1 MSKFNACFGK
11 YFKISPKSQN
21 QRRKMKVLILDGGK
35 NFGNSGG
42 KLNTLLCEIASSEL
56 KAKGYEVLQTKIDDG
71 YNIDEEAKKVLES
84 DIIIWQYPGWWMGE
98 PWIVKK
104 YLDEVF
110 MAAAASLLK
119 SDGRHASNPEHGY
132 GTGGLAIN
140 KKYMISTTW
149 NAPITAFNDKNEFFE
164 GRGCDGVT
172 FAMHKAMEFC
182 GMKAL
187 PSFICN
193 DVVKNPKVDEYVN
206 AYRAHIRANF

>member
-1 MSKFNACFGK
+1 MKELLAFFKLRKFLLKDAKKGV
-11 YFKISPKSQN
+11 
-21 QRRKMKVLILDGGK
+21 KMKVLILDGGK
-35 NFGNSGG
+35 VFGSSGG
-42 KLNTLLCEIASSEL
+42 KLNTLLCDVASSEL
-56 KAKGYEVLQTKIDDG
+56 EAKGYEVIRTKIDDG
-71 YNIDEEAKKVLES
+71 YDIETEVKKVLGA
-84 DIIIWQYPGWWMGE
+84 DAIIWQYPGWWMSE

-119 SDGRHASNPEHGY
+119 SDGRHASDPEHGY

-206 AYRAHIRANF
+206 AYRARIRANF

>member
-1 MSKFNACFGK
+1 
-11 YFKISPKSQN
+11 
-21 QRRKMKVLILDGGK
+21 MKVLILDGGK
-35 NFGNSGG
+35 NFGSSGG
-42 KLNTLLCEIASSEL
+42 RLSTLLCNIADEEL
-56 KAKGYEVLQTKIDDG
+56 KAKGCEVLRTRIDDG
-71 YNIDEEAKKVLES
+71 YDIETEVKKVLGA
-84 DIIIWQYPGWWMGE
+84 DAIIWQYPGWWMSE

-119 SDGRHASNPEHGY
+119 SDGRHASDPEHGY

-193 DVVKNPKVDEYVN
+193 DVVKNPKVDEYIN

>member
-1 MSKFNACFGK
+1 
-11 YFKISPKSQN
+11 
-21 QRRKMKVLILDGGK
+21 MKVLILDGGK
-35 NFGNSGG
+35 NFGSSGG
-42 KLNTLLCEIASSEL
+42 KLNTLLCNIADEEI
-56 KAKGYEVLQTKIDDG
+56 KAKGYEILRTRIDDG
-71 YNIDEEAKKVLES
+71 YDIETEVKKVLGA
-84 DIIIWQYPGWWMGE
+84 DAIIWQYPGWWMGE

-119 SDGRHASNPEHGY
+119 SDGRHASDP
-132 GTGGLAIN
+132 IN